1 MNTPLLTDRE
11 ENMAPWNQKEPKPIK
26 VTASITLSK
35 TFDILVNVP
44 NNDEEVSEST
54 LREAAQEYIEDYLA
68 ENFGIN
74 SPETQAKTL
83 EAISI
88 SIKYKNGLLG
98 EDEIEKINREKERM
112 EKAFE

>member
-1 MNTPLLTDRE
+1 METNKKCIQCGATDKLLELDNGIFTCKKCLDVLGKEQRE
-11 ENMAPWNQKEPKPIK
+11 M
-26 VTASITLSK
+26 
-35 TFDILVNVP
+35 
-44 NNDEEVSEST
+44 
-54 LREAAQEYIEDYLA
+54 QEYIEDYLA

-98 EDEIEKINREKERM
+98 EDEVEKINREKERM

>member
-1 MNTPLLTDRE
+1 MKT
-11 ENMAPWNQKEPKPIK
+11 NQKCIQCGATGKLLK
-26 VTASITLSK
+26 L
-35 TFDILVNVP
+35 
-44 NNDEEVSEST
+44 NNGMFACKKCLDVLGEEQ
-54 LREAAQEYIEDYLA
+54 REMQKYIEDYLSK
-68 ENFGIN
+68 NFGIN

-98 EDEIEKINREKERM
+98 VGEVEKINLEKERM

>member
-1 MNTPLLTDRE
+1 MEINKKCIQCGGTDKLLELDNGIFACKRCLDALGEEQRE
-11 ENMAPWNQKEPKPIK
+11 M
-26 VTASITLSK
+26 
-35 TFDILVNVP
+35 
-44 NNDEEVSEST
+44 
-54 LREAAQEYIEDYLA
+54 QEYIEDYLA

>member
-1 MNTPLLTDRE
+1 MEINKKCIQCGATDKLLELDNGIFACKKCLDVLGKEQRE
-11 ENMAPWNQKEPKPIK
+11 M
-26 VTASITLSK
+26 
-35 TFDILVNVP
+35 
-44 NNDEEVSEST
+44 
-54 LREAAQEYIEDYLA
+54 QEYIEDYLA

-98 EDEIEKINREKERM
+98 EDEVEKINREKERM

>member
-1 MNTPLLTDRE
+1 MEINKKCIQCGATDKLLELDNGIFACKKCLDVLGKEQRE
-11 ENMAPWNQKEPKPIK
+11 M
-26 VTASITLSK
+26 
-35 TFDILVNVP
+35 
-44 NNDEEVSEST
+44 
-54 LREAAQEYIEDYLA
+54 QEYIEDYLA

>member
-1 MNTPLLTDRE
+1 MNNEKKCIQCGATDKLLELDNGIFACKQCLDALGEEQRE
-11 ENMAPWNQKEPKPIK
+11 M
-26 VTASITLSK
+26 
-35 TFDILVNVP
+35 
-44 NNDEEVSEST
+44 
-54 LREAAQEYIEDYLA
+54 QEYIEDYLA

>member
-1 MNTPLLTDRE
+1 MDNEKKCIQCGATDKLLELDNGIFACKQCLDALGEEQRE
-11 ENMAPWNQKEPKPIK
+11 M
-26 VTASITLSK
+26 
-35 TFDILVNVP
+35 
-44 NNDEEVSEST
+44 
-54 LREAAQEYIEDYLA
+54 QEYIEDYLA

>member
-1 MNTPLLTDRE
+1 MEINKKCIQCGATDKLLELDNGIFACKQCLDALGEEQRE
-11 ENMAPWNQKEPKPIK
+11 M
-26 VTASITLSK
+26 
-35 TFDILVNVP
+35 
-44 NNDEEVSEST
+44 
-54 LREAAQEYIEDYLA
+54 QEYIEDYLA

>member
-1 MNTPLLTDRE
+1 MEINKKCIQCGATDKLLELDNGIFACKRCLDALGEEQRE
-11 ENMAPWNQKEPKPIK
+11 M
-26 VTASITLSK
+26 
-35 TFDILVNVP
+35 
-44 NNDEEVSEST
+44 
-54 LREAAQEYIEDYLA
+54 QEYIEDYLA

-74 SPETQAKTL
+74 SPETQTKTL

-98 EDEIEKINREKERM
+98 EDEIGKINREKERM

>member
-1 MNTPLLTDRE
+1 MEINKKCIQCGATDKLLELDNGIFACKRCLDVLGEEQRE
-11 ENMAPWNQKEPKPIK
+11 M
-26 VTASITLSK
+26 
-35 TFDILVNVP
+35 
-44 NNDEEVSEST
+44 
-54 LREAAQEYIEDYLA
+54 QEYIEDYLA

>member
-1 MNTPLLTDRE
+1 MNNEKKCIQCGATDKLLELDNGIFACKQCLDALGEEQRE
-11 ENMAPWNQKEPKPIK
+11 M
-26 VTASITLSK
+26 
-35 TFDILVNVP
+35 
-44 NNDEEVSEST
+44 
-54 LREAAQEYIEDYLA
+54 QEYIEDYLA

-98 EDEIEKINREKERM
+98 EDEVEKINREKERM

>member
-1 MNTPLLTDRE
+1 MDNEKKCIQCGARDKLLKLD
-11 ENMAPWNQKEPKPIK
+11 NGIFACKKC
-26 VTASITLSK
+26 L
-35 TFDILVNVP
+35 DILGK
-44 NNDEEVSEST
+44 EQ
-54 LREAAQEYIEDYLA
+54 REMQEYIEDYLA

>member
-1 MNTPLLTDRE
+1 METNKKCIQCGATDKLLELDNGIFACKQCLDALGEEQRE
-11 ENMAPWNQKEPKPIK
+11 M
-26 VTASITLSK
+26 
-35 TFDILVNVP
+35 
-44 NNDEEVSEST
+44 
-54 LREAAQEYIEDYLA
+54 QEYIEDYLA

>member
-1 MNTPLLTDRE
+1 MEINKKCIQCGATDKLLELDNGIFACKRCLDALGEEQRE
-11 ENMAPWNQKEPKPIK
+11 M
-26 VTASITLSK
+26 
-35 TFDILVNVP
+35 
-44 NNDEEVSEST
+44 
-54 LREAAQEYIEDYLA
+54 QEYIEDYLT

-98 EDEIEKINREKERM
+98 ENEIEKINREKERM

>member
-1 MNTPLLTDRE
+1 MNNEKKCIQCGATDKLLELDNGIFACKKCLDVLGKEQRE
-11 ENMAPWNQKEPKPIK
+11 M
-26 VTASITLSK
+26 
-35 TFDILVNVP
+35 
-44 NNDEEVSEST
+44 
-54 LREAAQEYIEDYLA
+54 QEYIEDYLA

-98 EDEIEKINREKERM
+98 EDEIKKINREKERM

>member
-1 MNTPLLTDRE
+1 MNNEKKCIQCGATDKLLELNNGIFACKKCLDVLGKEQRE
-11 ENMAPWNQKEPKPIK
+11 M
-26 VTASITLSK
+26 
-35 TFDILVNVP
+35 
-44 NNDEEVSEST
+44 
-54 LREAAQEYIEDYLA
+54 QEYIEDYLA

>member
-1 MNTPLLTDRE
+1 METNKKCIQCGATDKLLELDNGIFTCKKCLD
-11 ENMAPWNQKEPKPIK
+11 ALGKEQRKM
-26 VTASITLSK
+26 
-35 TFDILVNVP
+35 
-44 NNDEEVSEST
+44 
-54 LREAAQEYIEDYLA
+54 QEYIEDYLV

-98 EDEIEKINREKERM
+98 EDEVEKINREKERM

>member
-1 MNTPLLTDRE
+1 MEINKKCIQCGATDKLLELDNGIFACKRCLDALGE
-11 ENMAPWNQKEPKPIK
+11 EQRKM
-26 VTASITLSK
+26 
-35 TFDILVNVP
+35 
-44 NNDEEVSEST
+44 
-54 LREAAQEYIEDYLA
+54 QEYIEDYLA

>member
-1 MNTPLLTDRE
+1 MNNEKKCIQCGATDKLLELDNGIFACKKCLDVLGKEQRE
-11 ENMAPWNQKEPKPIK
+11 M
-26 VTASITLSK
+26 
-35 TFDILVNVP
+35 
-44 NNDEEVSEST
+44 
-54 LREAAQEYIEDYLA
+54 QEYIEDYLA

>member
-1 MNTPLLTDRE
+1 ME
-11 ENMAPWNQKEPKPIK
+11 INQKCIQCGATDKLLELDNGIFACKK
-26 VTASITLSK
+26 CLDALG
-35 TFDILVNVP
+35 
-44 NNDEEVSEST
+44 EEQ
-54 LREAAQEYIEDYLA
+54 REMQEYIEDYLA

-88 SIKYKNGLLG
+88 SIKYKTGLLG
-98 EDEIEKINREKERM
+98 EDEVEKINREKERM

>member
-1 MNTPLLTDRE
+1 MNNEKKCIQCGATDKLLELDNGMFACKQCLDALGEEQRE
-11 ENMAPWNQKEPKPIK
+11 M
-26 VTASITLSK
+26 
-35 TFDILVNVP
+35 
-44 NNDEEVSEST
+44 
-54 LREAAQEYIEDYLA
+54 QEYIEDYLA

>member
-1 MNTPLLTDRE
+1 ME
-11 ENMAPWNQKEPKPIK
+11 INQKCIQCGTTDKLLELDNGIFACKQCLD
-26 VTASITLSK
+26 ALG
-35 TFDILVNVP
+35 
-44 NNDEEVSEST
+44 EEQ
-54 LREAAQEYIEDYLA
+54 REMQEYIEDYLA

-98 EDEIEKINREKERM
+98 EDEVEKINREKERM

>member
-1 MNTPLLTDRE
+1 METNKKCIQCGATDKLLELDNGIFTCKKCLD
-11 ENMAPWNQKEPKPIK
+11 ALGKEQRKM
-26 VTASITLSK
+26 
-35 TFDILVNVP
+35 
-44 NNDEEVSEST
+44 
-54 LREAAQEYIEDYLA
+54 QEYIEDYLA

-98 EDEIEKINREKERM
+98 EDEVEKINREKERM

>member
-1 MNTPLLTDRE
+1 METNKKCIQCGATDKLLELDNGIFTCKKCLDALGKEQRE
-11 ENMAPWNQKEPKPIK
+11 M
-26 VTASITLSK
+26 
-35 TFDILVNVP
+35 
-44 NNDEEVSEST
+44 
-54 LREAAQEYIEDYLA
+54 QEYIENYLA

-74 SPETQAKTL
+74 NPGTQAKTL

-98 EDEIEKINREKERM
+98 EDEVEKINREKERM

>member
-1 MNTPLLTDRE
+1 METNKKCIQCGATDKLLELDNGIFTCKKCLDVLGKEQRE
-11 ENMAPWNQKEPKPIK
+11 I
-26 VTASITLSK
+26 
-35 TFDILVNVP
+35 
-44 NNDEEVSEST
+44 
-54 LREAAQEYIEDYLA
+54 QEYIEDYLA

-98 EDEIEKINREKERM
+98 EDEVEKINREKERM

>member
-1 MNTPLLTDRE
+1 MNNEKKCIQCGATDKLLELDNGIFACKQCLDALGEEQRE
-11 ENMAPWNQKEPKPIK
+11 M
-26 VTASITLSK
+26 
-35 TFDILVNVP
+35 
-44 NNDEEVSEST
+44 
-54 LREAAQEYIEDYLA
+54 QEYIEDYLA
-68 ENFGIN
+68 KNFGIN

>member
-1 MNTPLLTDRE
+1 MNNEKKCIQCGATDKLLELDNGIFACKKCLDVLGKEQRE
-11 ENMAPWNQKEPKPIK
+11 M
-26 VTASITLSK
+26 
-35 TFDILVNVP
+35 
-44 NNDEEVSEST
+44 
-54 LREAAQEYIEDYLA
+54 QEYIEDYLA

-98 EDEIEKINREKERM
+98 KNEIEKINREKERM